1 MGWVVNATPWPLY
14 SGKETRY
21 SLYRRLGGPQDR
33 SERVRKMSPGFDP
46 WTVQPVASRYTD
58 CAIPA
63 HVYCKNSFKNYH
75 TVIAILFEVVFSVH
89 VFQLTFVWIS
99 QLSMLAHLFC
109 EHEITLSLN
118 AVIHDT
124 VTEVM
129 PLHK

>member
-1 MGWVVNATPWPLY
+1 M
-14 SGKETRY
+14 K
-21 SLYRRLGGPQDR
+21 LGGPQDR
-33 SERVRKMSPGFDP
+33 SERVREISPGFDHRI
-46 WTVQPVASRYTD
+46 VQPVASRYTD

-75 TVIAILFEVVFSVH
+75 TVITMVFEVAFSVH

-99 QLSMLAHLFC
+99 HFSMLAHLFC

-124 VTEVM
+124 VTDGM